1 MIKFEINDAPRDIFS
16 LEFPETT
23 RIIEIKT
30 FIKMKY
36 PDYKEMRPE
45 DCMLLIDGTPF
56 FEKSS

>member
-36 PDYKEMRPE
+36 PDYKEMKPE
-45 DCMLLIDGTPF
+45 DCMLLIDGT
-56 FEKSS
+56 S